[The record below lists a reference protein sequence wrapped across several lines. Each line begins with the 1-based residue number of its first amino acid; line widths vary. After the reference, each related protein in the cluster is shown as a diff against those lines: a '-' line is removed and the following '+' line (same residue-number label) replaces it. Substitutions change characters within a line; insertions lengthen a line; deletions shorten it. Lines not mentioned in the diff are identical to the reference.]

1 MSSLDED
8 EDDFEMFDTE
18 DFRFMGKKTFG
29 NQVDDEDE
37 DDGVVG
43 GSTSTNKLKFYPY
56 SNNKLTRSTGT
67 LNLSLS
73 NTALSESTSKFLGK
87 IEEEEEEE
95 DHNHDDE
102 DDEEEEEEEETMDS
116 RINRWSPFNETDNV
130 ATPTVKRSMD
140 RTSTPSS
147 LGQWN
152 QRWFTANQSRNDSI
166 PPSSSY
172 TVAKPNQSVFTSS
185 GLMSKMSRDSSLYP
199 TKLRIP
205 ETPVKKSPLVEGRD
219 HHHIHLSNSKI
230 ASSSLSVSPLNFIDD
245 NNLHEDLLFS
255 DSPSSKAL
263 PSIHVSAI
271 DSSPLSETKYHSHDR
286 NNNHSNILSPTT
298 SLITNNSPQTLHS
311 NKFKKIKRARNSV
324 ILKNKEL
331 TNSLQQFK
339 DDLYGTDENFP
350 PPIIISSQHSIRK
363 NSHHY
368 QLRNPNDNDTDEEI
382 STPTRRKS
390 ITGAKSQ
397 THYETK
403 PLSLSSASMPT
414 KSNTETHSISSTD
427 SSPLNS
433 KRRLIS
439 SNKLSTNPDSHLF
452 EKFTNVHSIGKGQF
466 STVYQVTFAQTNKKY
481 AIKAIKPNKYNS
493 LKRILLEIKIL
504 NEVTNQITLDQE
516 GKEYI
521 IDYISSWKFQNSYYI
536 MTELCEN
543 GNLDGFLQEQ
553 VVAKKMRLEDWRIW
567 KIIVELSLA
576 LRFIHESCHIVHLD
590 LKPANVMITFEGNL
604 KLGDFGMAAH
614 LPLEDKSFENEGDRE
629 YIAPEIISDC
639 TYDYKAD
646 IFSLG
651 LMIVEIAANV
661 ILPDNG
667 NAWHKLRS
675 GDLSDAGRL
684 SSTDIHSE
692 SLFSDTTKVD
702 TNDIFDFERESTINN
717 NNNTATTATTA
728 ITTAAITTATTTTTT
743 TTTTNNNNNNNN
755 DNNDN
760 NNAPTG
766 NTKNRLVL
774 HKSSKIPA
782 WVPKFLIDGE
792 SLERIVRWMIEPNY
806 ERRPTANQILQ
817 TEECLYV
824 EMTRSAG
831 AIIQEDDFG
840 PKPKFFI

>member
-8 EDDFEMFDTE
+8 EEDFEMLDTE
-18 DFRFMGKKTFG
+18 DFQLLVGKTFG
-29 NQVDDEDE
+29 KQTGADENDD
-37 DDGVVG
+37 VG
-43 GSTSTNKLKFYPY
+43 IGGCTPSNKLKFYPY

-73 NTALSESTSKFLGK
+73 NTALSESNSKVLGK
-87 IEEEEEEE
+87 IEEEGDEE
-95 DHNHDDE
+95 D
-102 DDEEEEEEEETMDS
+102 EETVDS
-116 RINRWSPFNETDNV
+116 RINRWSPFNEADNV
-130 ATPTVKRSMD
+130 TTPTAKRSVD
-140 RTSTPSS
+140 RTNSPSS
-147 LGQWN
+147 LRQWN
-152 QRWFTANQSRNDSI
+152 QRWFPANQTQNEDITS
-166 PPSSSY
+166 SSSY
-172 TVAKPNQSVFTSS
+172 SVAKPNQSAFTSS
-185 GLMSKMSRDSSLYP
+185 GLISKMSRDSSLYP
-199 TKLRIP
+199 AKLRIP
-205 ETPVKKSPLVEGRD
+205 ETPVKKSPLMEGRD

-230 ASSSLSVSPLNFIDD
+230 ASSSLSVSPLNFVDD
-245 NNLHEDLLFS
+245 NNLREDLLFS
-255 DSPSSKAL
+255 DSPSSKVL
-263 PSIHVSAI
+263 PSIHVSAME
-271 DSSPLSETKYHSHDR
+271 SSPLSEAKYHSHDR
-286 NNNHSNILSPTT
+286 QNSNNNILSPTT
-298 SLITNNSPQTLHS
+298 SLITNSSPQTLHS

-350 PPIIISSQHSIRK
+350 PPIIISGHNSTRK
-363 NSHHY
+363 TSHHH
-368 QLRNPNDNDTDEEI
+368 QLRGRYDNDSDDEI

-390 ITGAKSQ
+390 IIGATSQ
-397 THYETK
+397 THGETK
-403 PLSLSSASMPT
+403 PLSLSSAAVT
-414 KSNTETHSISSTD
+414 NKSNAETHSISSTD

-439 SNKLSTNPDSHLF
+439 SNKLSANPDSHLF

-466 STVYQVTFAQTNKKY
+466 STVYQVTFAQTKKKY

-504 NEVTNQITLDQE
+504 NEVTNQVTMDQE

-521 IDYISSWKFQNSYYI
+521 VDYISSWKFQNSYYI

-553 VVAKKMRLEDWRIW
+553 VIAKKKRLEDWRIW

-604 KLGDFGMAAH
+604 KLGDFGMATH
-614 LPLEDKSFENEGDRE
+614 LPLEDKGFENEGDRE

-639 TYDYKAD
+639 TYDYRAD
-646 IFSLG
+646 VFSLG

-661 ILPDNG
+661 VLPDNG

-702 TNDIFDFERESTINN
+702 TNDLFDFERENVSANPAPVINTHDNGSN
-717 NNNTATTATTA
+717 NNNTAGSIVT
-728 ITTAAITTATTTTTT
+728 
-743 TTTTNNNNNNNN
+743 
-755 DNNDN
+755 
-760 NNAPTG
+760 
-766 NTKNRLVL
+766 TKNRLVM
-774 HKSSKIPA
+774 HKSSNIPA

-824 EMTRSAG
+824 EMTRNAG

-840 PKPKFFI
+840 PKPKFFT

>member
-8 EDDFEMFDTE
+8 EEDFEMLDTE
-18 DFRFMGKKTFG
+18 NLQFMGKKMFG
-29 NQVDDEDE
+29 KQAGEDE
-37 DDGVVG
+37 SDDFAIG
-43 GSTSTNKLKFYPY
+43 GSTPTNKLKFYPY

-73 NTALSESTSKFLGK
+73 NTALSEANSKFLGK

-95 DHNHDDE
+95 E
-102 DDEEEEEEEETMDS
+102 EGKDEESVDS
-116 RINRWSPFNETDNV
+116 RIKRWSPFHENESVT
-130 ATPTVKRSMD
+130 TPITKRSAEK
-140 RTSTPSS
+140 TNSPIS
-147 LGQWN
+147 LKQWN
-152 QRWFTANQSRNDSI
+152 QRWFPKNDARTENTSS
-166 PPSSSY
+166 SSSY
-172 TVAKPNQSVFTSS
+172 SVAKPNQSAFTSS
-185 GLMSKMSRDSSLYP
+185 GLVSKMSMDTSLYP
-199 TKLRIP
+199 AKLRIP

-219 HHHIHLSNSKI
+219 HKHVHLSSSKN
-230 ASSSLSVSPLNFIDD
+230 ASSSLSVSPLNFVED
-245 NNLHEDLLFS
+245 NNLQEDLLFS

-263 PSIHVSAI
+263 PSIHVPTI
-271 DSSPLSETKYHSHDR
+271 DSSPLSEAKYHAHDR
-286 NNNHSNILSPTT
+286 HNNQTSILSPTN
-298 SLITNNSPQTLHS
+298 SLVTNSSPQTLHS

-324 ILKNKEL
+324 ILKNREL

-350 PPIIISSQHSIRK
+350 PPIIISSHHSTRK
-363 NSHHY
+363 NPQPY
-368 QLRNPNDNDTDEEI
+368 QFRGRYDNDTDEEI

-390 ITGAKSQ
+390 IIGATSQ
-397 THYETK
+397 THRESR
-403 PLSLSSASMPT
+403 PLSLSSAIVT
-414 KSNTETHSISSTD
+414 NTTSAETHSISSTD

-439 SNKLSTNPDSHLF
+439 SNKLSANPDSHLF

-504 NEVTNQITLDQE
+504 NEVTNQITMDQE

-553 VVAKKMRLEDWRIW
+553 VIAKKKRLEDWRIW

-576 LRFIHESCHIVHLD
+576 LRFIHDSCHIVHLD

-604 KLGDFGMAAH
+604 KLGDFGMATH

-661 ILPDNG
+661 VLPDNG

-702 TNDIFDFERESTINN
+702 TNDLFDFERDNISGNSTNAGTSTVHNNSNINN
-717 NNNTATTATTA
+717 PNMNNG
-728 ITTAAITTATTTTTT
+728 
-743 TTTTNNNNNNNN
+743 
-755 DNNDN
+755 NDN
-760 NNAPTG
+760 NNVNTAA
-766 NTKNRLVL
+766 TKNRLIL

-824 EMTRSAG
+824 EMTRNAG

-840 PKPKFFI
+840 PKPEFFI